1 MTLYEQI
8 DFDFSGKENLMN
20 CFTVY
25 GGTPLMG
32 DVYVSGMKNSAP
44 PIIFATVLVRGRSVL
59 ENIPKITDITGALEI
74 LRRMGAE
81 IEWLSPSSLS
91 ICTDHLKPGTSDPE
105 LVRTMRG
112 SLYLLGAELGRAQET
127 QIGAPGG
134 CGFDS
139 RPIDRHIHCFEALGA
154 VVDTGLQGVHATVPA
169 GKLRGTDIF
178 FSESTVGGTV
188 NCILAAVTADG
199 TTTIRRAAKEPH
211 IVDLQNYL
219 NLCGAD
225 ISGAGTDVITIRG
238 VKELH
243 GCTYRILPD
252 MIEAGTFIVAAA
264 ATGGRVTVRDVV
276 SRHLECIFPQL
287 REMGVNLDVRP
298 DRVTVSVNGPLK
310 PTSFVSEPY
319 PGFPTDMQPQL
330 AMLCCL
336 SESGISTVT
345 EKIFRARF
353 QYTEELRKMGAN
365 IILNQN
371 EAKIFGTGALHG
383 AKVKSHD
390 LRAGAAMIIAGLA
403 ANGKTVV
410 VDEKES
416 VARGYLNFTGKLR
429 SLGANII
436 EEHRA

>member
-1 MTLYEQI
+1 MNYFTI
-8 DFDFSGKENLMN
+8 D
-20 CFTVY
+20 
-25 GGTPLMG
+25 GGSPLTG
-32 DVYVSGMKNSAP
+32 DVYISGMKNSAL

-81 IEWLSPSSLS
+81 VEWLSPSSLS
-91 ICTDHLKPGTSDPE
+91 ISTDHLKPGTSDPE

-127 QIGAPGG
+127 KIGAPGG

-139 RPIDRHIHCFEALGA
+139 RPIDRHIRCFEALGA
-154 VVDTGLQGVHATVPA
+154 VVDAGSSGVHATVPA
-169 GKLRGTDIF
+169 GKLKGTDIF

-188 NCILAAVTADG
+188 NCILAAATAEG
-199 TTTIRRAAKEPH
+199 VTTIRRAAKEPH

-225 ISGAGTDVITIRG
+225 IRGAGTDVITVHG
-238 VKELH
+238 VRELH

-264 ATGGRVTVRDVV
+264 ATGGRVTVRDMV
-276 SRHLECIFPQL
+276 SSHLECIFPQL
-287 REMGVNLDVRP
+287 REMGVGLDVYP
-298 DRVTVSVNGPLK
+298 DRVTVSSNGKLN

-336 SESGISTVT
+336 SSGGISTVT
-345 EKIFRARF
+345 EKIFKARF
-353 QYTEELRKMGAN
+353 QYTEELKKMGAN
-365 IILNQN
+365 IVLNQN
-371 EAKIFGTGALHG
+371 EARIFGTGVLYG
-383 AKVKSHD
+383 ATVKSHD

-403 ANGKTVV
+403 AHGRTIVL
-410 VDEKES
+410 DEKEC
-416 VARGYLNFTGKLR
+416 VARGYLNFAGKLR
-429 SLGANII
+429 SLGARIQ
-436 EEHRA
+436 EEKRK